1 MEEDRNRSKAA
12 ASVISWLKWCSSE
25 VANVC
30 ASGLEAIAFHSRK
43 KSVPLM
49 GTFAFGNAFATA
61 QRQLTSAMRSL
72 VPARASIR
80 KKIAAGYALSV
91 GVAILGTTA
100 GLAIGDYYQK
110 QALTQLTR
118 IHEQEHLLNELR
130 TAVMQARSHTSRFP
144 AVLGNSVWLRYETDG
159 FVQSINQ
166 ATQLVAEAQDF
177 VNTPDNRTTD
187 TKELQDLLKAYAI
200 TLDAYGSITQ
210 SLLQQIDPWN
220 LEPDEILPT
229 QQQLLRNS
237 SGEVAI
243 TLDQLSERLTEQI
256 KAAREQDESA
266 ALILERSAILRER
279 IILLSMLLSLAIA
292 AALAVYTSRAIVQP
306 IRDVT
311 LVAQQVA
318 DESNFALRAPVRTS
332 DEVGVLATSLNQLI
346 QRIAAYTQELK
357 QAQSQLIQ
365 TAKMSSLGEIVAGVS
380 HEINNP
386 INFIYGNL
394 YYTHDYIQDL
404 LTLLQLYQQEYP
416 EPSAT
421 IQNQLEEIDFEFLV
435 EDLPKMLSSMRGG
448 ADRIRD
454 IVQSLRNFSRLD
466 EAEMKPVNLHEG
478 IDNTLVILSS
488 RLKLGIEVIKEYGE
502 LPLVECYP
510 AQLNQV
516 FMNLLC
522 NAIDALEELKV
533 QASNLQPVTQTN
545 LQPAVLCIQIRT
557 ELLDPNRVLIRI
569 SDNGSGIPAAIKDR
583 IFDPFFTTKQ
593 PGKGTGLGLAV
604 SYQIINQHQ
613 GKIEVISAPNQ
624 GAEFVITLPVKVASS
639 RETRFITNSP
649 KA

>member
-1 MEEDRNRSKAA
+1 MEEERNRSKAA

-166 ATQLVAEAQDF
+166 ATQLVAEAQVF
-177 VNTPDNRTTD
+177 VNAPHNRTTD

-279 IILLSMLLSLAIA
+279 IIVLSMLLSLAIA

>member
-1 MEEDRNRSKAA
+1 
-12 ASVISWLKWCSSE
+12 
-25 VANVC
+25 
-30 ASGLEAIAFHSRK
+30 
-43 KSVPLM
+43 
-49 GTFAFGNAFATA
+49 
-61 QRQLTSAMRSL
+61 
-72 VPARASIR
+72 
-80 KKIAAGYALSV
+80 
-91 GVAILGTTA
+91 
-100 GLAIGDYYQK
+100 
-110 QALTQLTR
+110 
-118 IHEQEHLLNELR
+118 
-130 TAVMQARSHTSRFP
+130 
-144 AVLGNSVWLRYETDG
+144 
-159 FVQSINQ
+159 
-166 ATQLVAEAQDF
+166 
-177 VNTPDNRTTD
+177 
-187 TKELQDLLKAYAI
+187 
-200 TLDAYGSITQ
+200 
-210 SLLQQIDPWN
+210 
-220 LEPDEILPT
+220 
-229 QQQLLRNS
+229 
-237 SGEVAI
+237 
-243 TLDQLSERLTEQI
+243 
-256 KAAREQDESA
+256 
-266 ALILERSAILRER
+266 
-279 IILLSMLLSLAIA
+279 
-292 AALAVYTSRAIVQP
+292 
-306 IRDVT
+306 
-311 LVAQQVA
+311 
-318 DESNFALRAPVRTS
+318 
-332 DEVGVLATSLNQLI
+332 VGVLATSLNQLI

>member
-1 MEEDRNRSKAA
+1 
-12 ASVISWLKWCSSE
+12 
-25 VANVC
+25 
-30 ASGLEAIAFHSRK
+30 
-43 KSVPLM
+43 M

-166 ATQLVAEAQDF
+166 ATQLVAEAQVF
-177 VNTPDNRTTD
+177 VNAPHNRTTD

-279 IILLSMLLSLAIA
+279 IIVLSMLLSLAIA

>member
-110 QALTQLTR
+110 QALIQLTR

>member
-1 MEEDRNRSKAA
+1 MEEGRNRSKAA

-166 ATQLVAEAQDF
+166 ATQLVAEAQVF
-177 VNTPDNRTTD
+177 VNAPHNRTTD

-200 TLDAYGSITQ
+200 TLDAYGSVTQ

>member
-1 MEEDRNRSKAA
+1 
-12 ASVISWLKWCSSE
+12 
-25 VANVC
+25 
-30 ASGLEAIAFHSRK
+30 
-43 KSVPLM
+43 M

-177 VNTPDNRTTD
+177 VNAPHNRTTD

-200 TLDAYGSITQ
+200 TLDAYGSVTQ

-243 TLDQLSERLTEQI
+243 TLDRLSERLTEQI

-279 IILLSMLLSLAIA
+279 IIVLSMLLSLAIA